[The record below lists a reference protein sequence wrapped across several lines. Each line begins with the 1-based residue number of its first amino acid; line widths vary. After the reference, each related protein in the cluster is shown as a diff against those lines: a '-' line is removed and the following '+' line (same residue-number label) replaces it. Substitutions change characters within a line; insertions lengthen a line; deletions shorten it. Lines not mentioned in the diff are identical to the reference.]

1 MGFSFTSIAA
11 FAALSLDGLKELG
24 IRGNMMLPTRKQ
36 TLARH
41 GRGEYAPHGHS
52 TSPIGIETTQRC
64 RCPKKNLGEN
74 RGRCI
79 SKLPLATTV
88 GTTVIEPAL
97 LLEFRS

>member
-52 TSPIGIETTQRC
+52 TSPVGIETTERC
-64 RCPKKNLGEN
+64 RCPKKTAAKTEVDASQSY
-74 RGRCI
+74 RWQQ
-79 SKLPLATTV
+79 P
-88 GTTVIEPAL
+88 
-97 LLEFRS
+97 